1 MVHANRSSNRVSV
14 VAKFDTRLLHDI
26 SLCIIVYYYT
36 IGIII
41 RVLLNCTTC
50 PQALSK
56 NMQVCKLLPEAACVM
71 RYA

>member
-1 MVHANRSSNRVSV
+1 MVHANISSNRVSV

-36 IGIII
+36 IGIIM
-41 RVLLNCTTC
+41 LLNCTTC

-56 NMQVCKLLPEAACVM
+56 NMQVCKLLPEAACVV